1 MSRPVPLY
9 TTSSEVSDGLIEELQ
24 TTFHSAPSSP
34 PPGLIR
40 RVPNSGWAIG
50 CSPTDVLKRHR
61 EDHIREFT
69 AKPLVILDD
78 QTVRDKTV
86 LLVEPRLGEDGA
98 PLQPI
103 EARSLRFE
111 PSTVSV
117 TAMNLK
123 ISNQSIEEL
132 EYHLDQ
138 DGIWREFK

>member
-34 PPGLIR
+34 PPGLIQ
-40 RVPNSGWAIG
+40 RVPNSDWAIG
-50 CSPTDVLKRHR
+50 RSPTDVLKRHR
-61 EDHIREFT
+61 EDHVREFST
-69 AKPLVILDD
+69 KPLVIMDD
-78 QTVRDKTV
+78 QTARDKTV

-111 PSTVSV
+111 PSKVSV

-132 EYHLDQ
+132 EYHVDP